1 MVVNVAPV
9 PTVSVR
15 VLCVPVKLVT
25 TPVTARRFDPASRS
39 VASTLPT
46 TFSTFDPNVKLALST
61 NSLEDPTKGT
71 RVAVK
76 LLMMGVPVMVRPVA
90 LVSTFLILL

>member
-9 PTVSVR
+9 PTVSVS

-25 TPVTARRFDPASRS
+25 TPVTARRFAPASRS

-46 TFSTFDPNVKLALST
+46 MFSTFESNVKLALST

-76 LLMMGVPVMVRPVA
+76 LLITGVPVMVRPVA
-90 LVSTFLILL
+90 VVSSFLLLS

>member
-9 PTVSVR
+9 PTVSVS

-71 RVAVK
+71 RVAVSYTH
-76 LLMMGVPVMVRPVA
+76 LTLPTTPRV
-90 LVSTFLILL
+90 

>member
-1 MVVNVAPV
+1 MS
-9 PTVSVR
+9 VS

-25 TPVTARRFDPASRS
+25 TPVTARRFDPTSTS

-71 RVAVK
+71 RVVK
-76 LLMMGVPVMVRPVA
+76 LLMIGVPVMVTPVQ
-90 LVSTFLILL
+90 

>member
-9 PTVSVR
+9 PTVSVS
-15 VLCVPVKLVT
+15 VLCEPVKLVT

-46 TFSTFDPNVKLALST
+46 TFSTFDANVKLPLST
-61 NSLEDPTKGT
+61 N
-71 RVAVK
+71 
-76 LLMMGVPVMVRPVA
+76 
-90 LVSTFLILL
+90 

>member
-1 MVVNVAPV
+1 MC
-9 PTVSVR
+9 VS

-61 NSLEDPTKGT
+61 NSLEAVSYTHLTLPT
-71 RVAVK
+71 
-76 LLMMGVPVMVRPVA
+76 
-90 LVSTFLILL
+90 I

>member
-9 PTVSVR
+9 PTVSVS
-15 VLCVPVKLVT
+15 VLCEPVKLVT

-46 TFSTFDPNVKLALST
+46 TFNTFDPNVKLALST

-76 LLMMGVPVMVRPVA
+76 LLMIGVQVMVRPVA
-90 LVSTFLILL
+90 VVSSFLALL

>member
-1 MVVNVAPV
+1 MC
-9 PTVSVR
+9 VS

-46 TFSTFDPNVKLALST
+46 MFSTFESNVKLALST

-71 RVAVK
+71 RVAVNP
-76 LLMMGVPVMVRPVA
+76 LNIDVPVMVTPVA
-90 LVSTFLILL
+90 LVSSFLFPS